1 MKVIGI
7 TGPTGAGK
15 TTALGALVALGG
27 EIIDADAVYHEL
39 TASSDALRQELTQ
52 RFGPVYEN
60 GQLAR
65 KKLGAIVFQDPAA
78 LEDLNAITH
87 KYISQAVGARLD
99 AARAQGRPAAAID
112 AIALLEGGLLDFC
125 DCTVAITAPEDLR
138 IRRIMAREGI
148 SEEYARM
155 RVSAQQSSEW
165 FQARC
170 DYCLENNEGD
180 TPEGFA
186 QRAQTLFREIIALP
200 AGKPKAGALH
210 P

>member
-1 MKVIGI
+1 MRVIGI

-15 TTALGALVALGG
+15 TTALGALTALGG

-39 TASSDALRQELTQ
+39 TASSDGLRQELTA

-99 AARAQGRPAAAID
+99 AARARGCPAAAID

-125 DCTVAITAPEDLR
+125 DCTVAITAPESLR

-155 RVSAQQSSEW
+155 RVSAQHSGEW
-165 FQARC
+165 FRERC
-170 DYCLENNEGD
+170 DYCLENDEGD
-180 TPEGFA
+180 TPERFA
-186 QRAQTLFREIIALP
+186 LRAQALFREIIAQP
-200 AGKPKAGALH
+200 AGKTKAGA
-210 P
+210 PS

>member
-39 TASSDALRQELTQ
+39 TVSSDGLRQELID

-60 GQLAR
+60 GELAR
-65 KKLGAIVFQDPAA
+65 KKLGEIVFQDPAA

-87 KYISQAVGARLD
+87 KYINQAVGERIA

-112 AIALLEGGLLDFC
+112 AIALLEGALRDFC
-125 DCTVAITAPEDLR
+125 DCTVAITAPEELR
-138 IRRIMAREGI
+138 IRRIMVREGI
-148 SEEYARM
+148 TEEYARM
-155 RVSAQQSSEW
+155 RVSAQKSSAW
-165 FQARC
+165 FQEQC
-170 DYCLENNEGD
+170 DYCLENNEND
-180 TPEGFA
+180 TPQSFA
-186 QRAQTLFREIIALP
+186 QRAQALFQEIIAQP
-200 AGKPKAGALH
+200 VIETKSGALH